1 MPSIRDSIDEM
12 IEESYLLGLS
22 KSEIKADLD
31 RFVEICGKIIHEN
44 VHDRKQIQKLTEKL
58 ARARALS
65 LIEEHHEEDP
75 EQDAV
80 LPDGKK
86 AVGSSRGRFAERVAR
101 NKRLILRTIN
111 DCDPLL
117 LQLIEQ
123 ARFPGRS
130 EEYFSQPLGRERPVM
145 RSRAKDLFLRGCTLV
160 TLIGLLLLVY
170 LVLLQ
175 NV

>member
-117 LQLIEQ
+117 LQVRVRLVPYDLP
-123 ARFPGRS
+123 AAA
-130 EEYFSQPLGRERPVM
+130 
-145 RSRAKDLFLRGCTLV
+145 RAKNRFNLNYTHENSRPR
-160 TLIGLLLLVY
+160 
-170 LVLLQ
+170 
-175 NV
+175 